1 MDLDKEELEATRNIN
16 KNYNTDLKNIII
28 ELCKITKAI
37 NASYLLNNN
46 AFLIKGN
53 RDLGNLLEDT
63 IYYLE
68 KQDKIINEIADE
80 MADIDYDYMCGN
92 WCGNETGCAG
102 EERAMCIK
110 KYFIKKVEE

>member
-1 MDLDKEELEATRNIN
+1 MSELDKEELEATRNIN

-37 NASYLLNNN
+37 NASYLLNND

-63 IYYLE
+63 IYCLE
-68 KQDKIINEIADE
+68 TQDKA
-80 MADIDYDYMCGN
+80 IDLLVQQVVFYSEKFDNKFNYEN
-92 WCGNETGCAG
+92 DV
-102 EERAMCIK
+102 K
-110 KYFIKKVEE
+110 KYFIKKVEG